1 MGLRMAERK
10 AVTRELAGRYR
21 RVSKR
26 AKGVILNELCALT
39 GWHRDYAR
47 RALRK
52 VAVRSNRWPAAVP
65 RQIRRRQPVYAEEV
79 MDALKVV
86 WAVLDAPCGK
96 RLVPVM
102 ADMVEALEHH
112 GELTLD
118 PSVRSQLLTMSAA
131 TVDRRLAPVR
141 KQLAIKGRSGTKP
154 GSLLKGQIP
163 IRTFSEWDDTRVGFA
178 QIDLVAHDGGN
189 PAGEFG
195 QALTLTDVA
204 TGWTENRALRNK
216 AQRWVVEALDDI
228 SRTLPFPLLGL
239 DSDNGAEF
247 INAHL
252 LRYCQD
258 QRLTFTRS
266 RSYRKNDSCYVEQ
279 KNWAVVRSAVGFL
292 RYDTESEL
300 TLLAE
305 LYRQLRLLTNFFQP
319 QSKLVAKTRHG
330 AKIYRRHDL
339 PTTPYHRLRSSGVLT
354 DTDLQRLDAAYRELN
369 PAQLRRDVMACQQ
382 RLFSLVRTKI
392 HSA

>member
-1 MGLRMAERK
+1 MAERK

-21 RVSKR
+21 RASKG
-26 AKGVILNELCALT
+26 AKGLILNELCALT

-47 RALRK
+47 RALRT
-52 VAVRSNRWPAAVP
+52 VAVRPSRWPVAVP
-65 RQIRRRQPVYAEEV
+65 KPIRRRQAVYGEEV

-102 ADMVEALEHH
+102 ADMVQALERH
-112 GELTLD
+112 GELDLD
-118 PSVRSQLLTMSAA
+118 PGVRSQLLAVSAA
-131 TVDRRLAPVR
+131 TVDRRLASVR
-141 KQLAIKGRSGTKP
+141 KQLAIKGRTGTKP

-163 IRTFSEWDDTRVGFA
+163 IRTFSEWDDTQPGFA

-189 PAGEFG
+189 SSGEFG
-195 QALTLTDVA
+195 QTLTLTDVA
-204 TGWTENRALRNK
+204 SGWTENRPLRNK

-252 LRYCQD
+252 LRYCTD
-258 QRLTFTRS
+258 HGLTFTRG

-279 KNWAVVRSAVGFL
+279 KNWAVVRYAVGYA
-292 RYDTESEL
+292 RYDTEPEL
-300 TLLAE
+300 AVLAE
-305 LYRQLRLLTNFFQP
+305 LYRHLRLLTNFFQP
-319 QSKLVAKTRHG
+319 QSKLISKTRNG
-330 AKIYRRHDL
+330 AKISRRHDR
-339 PTTPYHRLRSSGVLT
+339 PTTPYHRLRSSGALT
-354 DTDLQRLDAAYRELN
+354 PADIHRLDAAYQTLN
-369 PAQLRRDVMACQQ
+369 PAQLRRDVLACQQ
-382 RLFSLVRTKI
+382 RLLSLVRTKI

>member
-1 MGLRMAERK
+1 MAERK

-21 RVSKR
+21 RASKG
-26 AKGVILNELCALT
+26 AKGLILNELCALT

-47 RALRK
+47 RALRT
-52 VAVRSNRWPAAVP
+52 VAVRPSRWQTVP
-65 RQIRRRQPVYAEEV
+65 KPVRRRQPVYGEEV

-102 ADMVEALEHH
+102 EDMVKALEHH
-112 GELTLD
+112 GELDLD
-118 PSVRSQLLTMSAA
+118 PSVRSQLLAVSAA

-141 KQLAIKGRSGTKP
+141 KQLAIKGRTGTKP

-163 IRTFSEWDDTRVGFA
+163 IRTFSEWDDTQPGFA

-189 PAGEFG
+189 SSGEFG
-195 QALTLTDVA
+195 QTLTLTDVA
-204 TGWTENRALRNK
+204 SGWTENRPLRNK

-252 LRYCQD
+252 LRYCTD
-258 QRLTFTRS
+258 HGLTFTRG

-279 KNWAVVRSAVGFL
+279 KNWAVVRYAVGYA
-292 RYDTESEL
+292 RYDTEPEL
-300 TLLAE
+300 AVLAE
-305 LYRQLRLLTNFFQP
+305 LYRHLGLLTNFFQP
-319 QSKLVAKTRHG
+319 QSKLISKTRTG
-330 AKIYRRHDL
+330 AKISRRHDI
-339 PTTPYHRLRSSGVLT
+339 PTTPYHRLRSSGALT
-354 DTDLQRLDAAYRELN
+354 PGDIESLDAAYQTLN
-369 PAQLRRDVMACQQ
+369 PAQLRRDVLACQQ
-382 RLFSLVRTKI
+382 RLLSLVRTKI